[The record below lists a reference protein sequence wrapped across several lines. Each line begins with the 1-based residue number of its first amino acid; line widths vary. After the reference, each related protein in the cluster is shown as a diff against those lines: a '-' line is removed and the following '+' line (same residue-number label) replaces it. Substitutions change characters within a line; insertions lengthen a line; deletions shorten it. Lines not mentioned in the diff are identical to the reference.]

1 MADIDQIIAVN
12 ISRET
17 SAVTQS
23 GFQVAMFMGDHRRF
37 TERSKRYK
45 SAKEVAADGFLS
57 TDVEYTVALK
67 YFSQEL
73 KPKELVIGRRKADD
87 TSTIT
92 FEAGTAGKVFSVEIN
107 GVEMTYTSAG
117 VETAVAVAAGF
128 ETANSANFTTA
139 GIVYSDAAANGTATI
154 APTVAATPMA
164 IKNESATMSIA
175 HVFSETLVT
184 ALNEIDTYDADFYGV
199 MAKSHVK
206 ADQLAIAAAV
216 EAMNRIYLTTSSDA
230 NIVNQSLVADTT
242 SVAKA
247 LKDGAF
253 NRTAVMYSAVAN
265 TEYPEAAWLGYGL
278 AYQPGSNTFKFK
290 TLSGITVDALST
302 TQIANAR
309 AKNANFYTN
318 YRNINATAEGVVG
331 SGEFI
336 DIMIFVDFLHA
347 RISERLFNLL
357 INVPKL
363 PYTAAGLAA
372 VQAELLAQRQEGIA
386 VGGLSGSKDDVT
398 LVPNIKDVSFADKAS
413 RTLNNVSFEWQ
424 LAGAIHFINV
434 SGSVVL

>member
-1 MADIDQIIAVN
+1 MADIDQVITVN

-45 SAKEVAADGFLS
+45 SAKEVLADGFLS
-57 TDVEYTVALK
+57 TDVEYTVATK
-67 YFSQEL
+67 YFGQEL

-117 VETAVAVAAGF
+117 VETATAVAAGF

-139 GIVYSDAAANGTATI
+139 LIVYSDAAANGTATI
-154 APTVAATPMA
+154 APTVAATPIS
-164 IKNESATMSIA
+164 IKNESSTMAIA

-184 ALNEIDTYDADFYGV
+184 ALGEIDAYDSDFYGV

-206 ADQLAIAAAV
+206 ADQLAIASAV
-216 EAMNRIYLTTSSDA
+216 EAMDRIYVTSSSDV
-230 NIVNQSLVADTT
+230 NIVDQSLAADTT

-247 LKDGAF
+247 LKDGSY
-253 NRTAVMYSAVAN
+253 NNTAVMYSAVAS
-265 TEYPEAAWLGYGL
+265 TQYPEAGWMGIGL
-278 AYQPGSNTFKFK
+278 SYAPGENTWKFK
-290 TLSGITVDALST
+290 TLNGITIDALST
-302 TQIANAR
+302 SQITNAR
-309 AKNANFYTN
+309 NKYAGYYTN
-318 YRNINATAEGVVG
+318 YRNINAMAEGVVS

-336 DIMIFVDFLHA
+336 D
-347 RISERLFNLL
+347 
-357 INVPKL
+357 
-363 PYTAAGLAA
+363 Y
-372 VQAELLAQRQEGIA
+372 Q
-386 VGGLSGSKDDVT
+386 
-398 LVPNIKDVSFADKAS
+398 LVA
-413 RTLNNVSFEWQ
+413 
-424 LAGAIHFINV
+424 
-434 SGSVVL
+434 